1 MFDSDVWNPCAL
13 CKILRFL
20 GFQMLSNAFSGL
32 ARKFLLCGPVTF
44 QSRNSLMHHPNAI
57 CSVKQPPATLKLV
70 GSNCKLPIF
79 WLVLLWDFK
88 PKTATIKR
96 IPISTPPRFRQ
107 LASFL
112 HGNSGSWPMNGFP
125 WGIKSRTY
133 LHRYHMRC
141 DTKKV
146 VMPASK

>member
-13 CKILRFL
+13 CV
-20 GFQMLSNAFSGL
+20 QNSSVSWLSDAFSGL
-32 ARKFLLCGPVTF
+32 ARKFLWPRDFSEPQQLEAPPQCHLF
-44 QSRNSLMHHPNAI
+44 S
-57 CSVKQPPATLKLV
+57 QPPATLKLV

-88 PKTATIKR
+88 PKTATIKL

-107 LASFL
+107 FASFL

-146 VMPASK
+146 MMPASK